1 MLKIIFKISLCLVF
15 QFMTLIIATTIAS
28 ARTNTTATPANSDI
42 SAAVVGA
49 DTPQRVASFNN
60 WAVYKYRA
68 QGRNICYALSSPLQA
83 LPVKAHHGA
92 TYFLISQR
100 RGPNNEPEFEPQFLA
115 GYNLK
120 EGSHVTLHVA
130 LKTKKAGSAGKS
142 GAGKSGKEQM
152 KAQMYVRGK
161 AAWLK
166 SAIDEQRFVTQ
177 MKKSG
182 NLQLDALSA
191 RGTKTSYSFS
201 LLGLTKALAATM
213 KCN

>member
-15 QFMTLIIATTIAS
+15 QFMTLTIATTIAS
-28 ARTNTTATPANSDI
+28 ARTNTTAATTADSNI
-42 SAAVVGA
+42 GAAVVGA

-120 EGSHVTLHVA
+120 EGSHVALQVA

-142 GAGKSGKEQM
+142 GKKQM

-191 RGTKTSYSFS
+191 RGTKTSYIFS